1 MLSVGMGIKCKE
13 NLNAAVLRLK
23 LPQQK
28 LLFVNNVNQRAL
40 NLKPKTCS
48 FSVSHSL
55 PELRLGHTRAA
66 RNVRLS
72 AAAESLVAEETATD
86 DDNTAPEKK
95 GLFFSPPQYLC
106 WKLGVVVKPFEKPRL
121 VLKFIWME
129 KNIGIA
135 LDQMIPGH
143 GSIPLSP
150 YYFWPRRDAW
160 EELKVLLESK
170 PWISQKQMIILLN
183 QATDIINLWQHSG
196 GNLV

>member
-95 GLFFSPPQYLC
+95 
-106 WKLGVVVKPFEKPRL
+106 E
-121 VLKFIWME
+121 
-129 KNIGIA
+129 
-135 LDQMIPGH
+135 
-143 GSIPLSP
+143 
-150 YYFWPRRDAW
+150 AW
-160 EELKVLLESK
+160 
-170 PWISQKQMIILLN
+170 
-183 QATDIINLWQHSG
+183 SG
-196 GNLV
+196 GEAI

>member
-1 MLSVGMGIKCKE
+1 MLSVGMGIECKA

-28 LLFVNNVNQRAL
+28 VLFVNSVNQRAL

-86 DDNTAPEKK
+86 DDNTAPEKE
-95 GLFFSPPQYLC
+95 
-106 WKLGVVVKPFEKPRL
+106 KLGVVVKPFEKPRL

-150 YYFWPRRDAW
+150 YYFWPRKDAW

-183 QATDIINLWQHSG
+183 QATDIINLWQQSG
-196 GNLV
+196 GNLA